1 MPKPK
6 TVDMRRQARMAA
18 LQALFAS
25 DIKRAG
31 AEKTG
36 TEDSGDASCLDWLA
50 QEDQLSQEAVEFAGW
65 LLDGVGGKQASL
77 DEVTQRYAPA
87 WPVAQLALVDRNILR
102 IALFELLHNPAT
114 PRKTAI
120 NEAVELAKVF
130 GSESSARFING
141 VLGSV
146 MSGLEMGE
154 LAAENPAPEG
164 R

>member
-1 MPKPK
+1 M
-6 TVDMRRQARMAA
+6 

-25 DIKRAG
+25 DIKSAG
-31 AEKTG
+31 PENVD
-36 TEDSGDASCLDWLA
+36 TEETSEASCLDWLA
-50 QEDQLSQEAVEFAGW
+50 EENQLPAEAVEFAGW
-65 LLDGVGGKQASL
+65 LLDGIGEKQASL

-102 IALFELLHNPAT
+102 IALFELLHNHAT